1 MWVPQ
6 FSSTPLV
13 LPPLQ
18 NLENEICSHK
28 ALSQVVTGTGHKL
41 VQAGHFAA
49 EEVAARVQQL
59 EVALNHLE
67 TEAARRRRR
76 LQQALEVQQTS
87 VEVRGM
93 LRDVRTGLRTREC
106 MGLKDASRGRQSC
119 LSLPSVPYFHCFFQT
134 WVCQLQLYVRITWT
148 LPLAITSELPHK
160 LNTYQET

>member
-6 FSSTPLV
+6 FSSTSLA

-18 NLENEICSHK
+18 NLESEISSHK

-67 TEAARRRRR
+67 TEAVRRKRM
-76 LQQALEVQQTS
+76 LQQALKVQETL

-93 LRDVRTGLRTREC
+93 LWDEGCQNWPENTGTERRLPGQAELRPP
-106 MGLKDASRGRQSC
+106 ASSTL
-119 LSLPSVPYFHCFFQT
+119 LSLFLPNWGFQ
-134 WVCQLQLYVRITWT
+134 LELYVRIT
-148 LPLAITSELPHK
+148 
-160 LNTYQET
+160 